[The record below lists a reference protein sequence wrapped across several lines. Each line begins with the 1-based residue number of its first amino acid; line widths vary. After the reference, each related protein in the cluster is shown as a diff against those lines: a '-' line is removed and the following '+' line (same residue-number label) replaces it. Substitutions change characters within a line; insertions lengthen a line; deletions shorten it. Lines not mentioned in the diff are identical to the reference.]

1 MKSRKQLEKNMQRS
15 AGKKPFLEYV
25 DALLESSHKQLET
38 SEGDETFR
46 LQGEARLC
54 RRLKKTLSKDENT

>member
-1 MKSRKQLEKNMQRS
+1 MQRS